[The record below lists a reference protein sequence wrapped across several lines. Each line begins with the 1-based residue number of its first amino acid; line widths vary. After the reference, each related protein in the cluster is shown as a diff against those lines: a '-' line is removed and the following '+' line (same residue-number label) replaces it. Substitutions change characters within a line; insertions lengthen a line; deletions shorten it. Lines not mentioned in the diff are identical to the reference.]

1 MWGTKEQRHR
11 SKRAGWESVPDGGP
25 RGGHRGREPAPVPD
39 SCVARTSPPRSGCST
54 VTNPVQPQTHIPR
67 CFGDCKELQTTRG
80 GSHCPHPILEGSGA
94 DGQPPR
100 DPHSCAAQR
109 WEQTQACSLL
119 QASLRKSRLELLPTP
134 KEADSAPQQGG
145 PAPAAASAF
154 WKTETTGGSPR
165 ESRCSLCPPP

>member
-11 SKRAGWESVPDGGP
+11 SKCAGWESVPDGGP

-100 DPHSCAAQR
+100 DPHSCAARR
-109 WEQTQACSLL
+109 WEQSQACSLL
-119 QASLRKSRLELLPTP
+119 QASLRKS
-134 KEADSAPQQGG
+134 APQRKQTATPARRPSACGCLCFLEDRDHRRLPQG
-145 PAPAAASAF
+145 
-154 WKTETTGGSPR
+154 
-165 ESRCSLCPPP
+165 ESL